1 MGGVIQGGK
10 AVGHGVHDAQAD
22 VGEAHARD
30 VLAQGHALAAL
41 GGVLHRAAQVGGDQA
56 DGLQVEHVGD
66 GAVALG
72 DVALDGVGQG
82 VHAGGG
88 GQALGHAAHH
98 VGIDHGDLGDVVGVH
113 ADELALLLHVG
124 DDVVDGDL
132 RGGAGGGGHGD
143 GEHGVLLGG
152 GHALQRAHVLELGV
166 VDDDADGLRG
176 VHGGA
181 AADGDDAVRAALL
194 EGRHAALHV
203 FDGGVGLDVAVDLIG
218 EAGLVQQVGDL
229 LGHIELDQVGVGAD
243 EGLFVA
249 AGGQLG
255 HDVFDGAAAVIGNG
269 VQNDAIGHG
278 NALSL

>member
-1 MGGVIQGGK
+1 M
-10 AVGHGVHDAQAD
+10 
-22 VGEAHARD
+22 
-30 VLAQGHALAAL
+30 
-41 GGVLHRAAQVGGDQA
+41 
-56 DGLQVEHVGD
+56 
-66 GAVALG
+66 
-72 DVALDGVGQG
+72 GQG

-98 VGIDHGDLGDVVGVH
+98 VGVDNGDFRDVVGVH

-152 GHALQRAHVLELGV
+152 GHALQGAHVLELGV

-176 VHGGA
+176 VHGRA
-181 AADGDDAVRAALL
+181 AADGYDAVRAAFL

-229 LGHIELDQVGVGAD
+229 LGHVELDQVGVGAD
-243 EGLFVA
+243 EGLFIA

-269 VQNDAIGHG
+269 VQNDTIGHG
-278 NALSL
+278 NALSFYYEWFGAVNAAVFILRQLLPIVKHEMRKGETDTHPCSLAEKEVISTLAVPPFRMTTNWRLSS